1 MAARLAARLGLTHL
15 DTGAMYRAAALLAA
29 ERCSDPDDGPAIA
42 AAIREVGFRFD
53 WDAPAPRLLVGGE
66 DPGERIRDLDVGRI
80 VSRVAACPEVRAVLT
95 QWQRQIA
102 RERPRLVTEGRDQG
116 STVFPDADVRFYL
129 DADTDIRADRRMRQ
143 LADAGRVADRA
154 DVREDIRRRDRL
166 DRERSDGP
174 LVLPE
179 GAVVV
184 DTGSRSLEEVLAV
197 MLAAVREA
205 IGVDAPGGC
214 SDGDPQ

>member
-1 MAARLAARLGLTHL
+1 M
-15 DTGAMYRAAALLAA
+15 
-29 ERCSDPDDGPAIA
+29 
-42 AAIREVGFRFD
+42 
-53 WDAPAPRLLVGGE
+53 
-66 DPGERIRDLDVGRI
+66 
-80 VSRVAACPEVRAVLT
+80 
-95 QWQRQIA
+95 
-102 RERPRLVTEGRDQG
+102 
-116 STVFPDADVRFYL
+116 RFYL